1 MSSHRNRCILVH
13 TGIYIAAILLV
24 AVATSA
30 PTPSPSRAAV
40 DQAQSVD
47 RSHKS
52 DRVTRSKAF
61 TRAGS
66 AIAVELSGKT
76 DLVIRDREGNILF
89 AVDNA
94 ARATTVAKQ
103 SGRDA
108 TSSSRVSPPA
118 EGDLP
123 EGCEGAFSPYAE
135 PSKARVVGRCVSS
148 ILSGVRAS

>member
-1 MSSHRNRCILVH
+1 MSSRRNRSMLVH
-13 TGIYIAAILLV
+13 GIYMAAILLV
-24 AVATSA
+24 AVATSGS
-30 PTPSPSRAAV
+30 TPSSSRVAM

-47 RSHKS
+47 RSHKG

-66 AIAVELSGKT
+66 AIAVELAGKT
-76 DLVIRDREGNILF
+76 DLVIRDRAGNILF

-108 TSSSRVSPPA
+108 SSPSKVNPPA
-118 EGDLP
+118 EEDLP

-148 ILSGVRAS
+148 IFSAVRES